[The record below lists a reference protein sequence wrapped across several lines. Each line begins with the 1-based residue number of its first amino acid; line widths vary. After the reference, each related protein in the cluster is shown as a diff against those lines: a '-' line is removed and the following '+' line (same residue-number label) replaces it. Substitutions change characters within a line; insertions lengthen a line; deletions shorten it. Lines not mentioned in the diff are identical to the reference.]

1 MDTLSQFRS
10 IEELVKMLGR
20 EKVLLREMFE
30 RRKSMAFRASLAFEI
45 VEYKRERVRF
55 LIDHGVIHA
64 MVISLN
70 WRTFT

>member
-30 RRKSMAFRASLAFEI
+30 RRKSMAFRASLALEI
-45 VEYKRERVRF
+45 V
-55 LIDHGVIHA
+55 
-64 MVISLN
+64 
-70 WRTFT
+70 

>member
-10 IEELVKMLGR
+10 IEELVKMLDR

-30 RRKSMAFRASLAFEI
+30 RRKSMAFRASLALEI
-45 VEYKRERVRF
+45 VEYKRERVQF

-64 MVISLN
+64 NGDFLEL
-70 WRTFT
+70 